1 MIVAEELIIIL
12 VICFT
17 SIIQSLFGVGVL
29 VFGTPLL
36 LILGLDFIQTLNILL
51 PISLAINLFQ
61 FINNTKSLDSKLVKD
76 LAIIVLPTISITLF
90 LGVQYLKFS
99 LGLVVGFVLII
110 IACLNY
116 FKVNF
121 LEYINERI
129 YLFIMAVTHG
139 MTNLGG
145 ALLVGII
152 SSKNFDKITTRTN
165 ISFFYFSFAF
175 IQLITLS
182 ANNLLELKMENLFYS
197 IAGVSLF
204 FLCEKLIFV
213 KINEHIFAKLTNTL
227 LLILGILLMVN
238 YFNK

>member
-1 MIVAEELIIIL
+1 MIVAEELMIIL

-152 SSKNFDKITTRTN
+152 SSKNFDKISTRTN
-165 ISFFYFSFAF
+165 ISFFFIFLFAF
-175 IQLITLS
+175 IQLVTLS

-197 IAGVSLF
+197 IAGISLF
-204 FLCEKLIFV
+204 LVCEKF
-213 KINEHIFAKLTNTL
+213 
-227 LLILGILLMVN
+227 IL
-238 YFNK
+238 